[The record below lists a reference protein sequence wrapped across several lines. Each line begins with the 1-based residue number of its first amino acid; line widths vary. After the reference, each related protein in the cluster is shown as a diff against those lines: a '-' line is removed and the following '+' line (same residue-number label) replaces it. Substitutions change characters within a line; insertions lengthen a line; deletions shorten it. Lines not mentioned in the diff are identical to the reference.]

1 MSKTA
6 FRLALL
12 ASTVAVFSV
21 VLLAFATAPGLGAVY
36 TRLVAPL
43 GTALP
48 VPTVELALPFLRT
61 GRPGALDGSVVPAW
75 VSVVWGLL
83 LVGPWAAFGWT
94 LRAGD
99 LPSAVVRWV
108 AAASLYAA
116 FAAAVAAAV
125 LLGLALP
132 FGFL

>member
-1 MSKTA
+1 VSKTA

-12 ASTVAVFSV
+12 ASTVVVFSV
-21 VLLAFATAPGLGAVY
+21 VLLAFATAPGLGAGY
-36 TRLVAPL
+36 ARLVAPL

-48 VPTVELALPFLRT
+48 VPTVDVALPLLRAA
-61 GRPGALDGSVVPAW
+61 RPGSLDGPASPPW

-83 LVGPWAAFGWT
+83 LVGPWAAFGWS
-94 LRAGD
+94 LRAVD
-99 LPSAVVRWV
+99 VPTAVVRWV
-108 AAASLYAA
+108 AAASFYGA

>member
-12 ASTVAVFSV
+12 ASTVVVFSV
-21 VLLAFATAPGLGAVY
+21 VLLAFATAPGLGAASA
-36 TRLVAPL
+36 RLVAPV
-43 GTALP
+43 GAALP
-48 VPTVELALPFLRT
+48 VPTVDVALPLLRAS
-61 GRPGALDGSVVPAW
+61 RPGSLDGPVSPPW
-75 VSVVWGLL
+75 VSFVWGLL
-83 LVGPWAAFGWT
+83 LAGPWAAFGWT

-99 LPSAVVRWV
+99 VPSAVARWV

-116 FAAAVAAAV
+116 FAVALAAAV

-132 FGFL
+132 LGFL